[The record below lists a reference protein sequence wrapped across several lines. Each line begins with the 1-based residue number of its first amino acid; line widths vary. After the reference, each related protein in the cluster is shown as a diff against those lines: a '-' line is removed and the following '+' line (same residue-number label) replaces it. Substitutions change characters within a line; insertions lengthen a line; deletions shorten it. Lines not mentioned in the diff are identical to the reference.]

1 MNAAISFE
9 QGLTISPVVLRQ
21 GDDAKKLRKS
31 KSKRCFWIQN
41 TDFPL
46 NSPQA
51 SVSYTHLTEAIRR
64 SGPITRSQ
72 IMELY
77 GQTKSAAYQRLRAML
92 DKGLLVRVGYKY
104 YLPDSV
110 VPPERQ
116 QEALYEYLKKEGFA
130 CRKDITTTL
139 QIETEQC
146 SALLLSLIH
155 I

>member
-1 MNAAISFE
+1 MDVSRVSRITRTALIRGGMENWTLRDLWTRYEKSNWE
-9 QGLTISPVVLRQ
+9 QKI
-21 GDDAKKLRKS
+21 
-31 KSKRCFWIQN
+31 
-41 TDFPL
+41 
-46 NSPQA
+46 
-51 SVSYTHLTEAIRR
+51 TEAIRR
-64 SGPITRSQ
+64 SGPITRSE

-130 CRKDITTTL
+130 CRKDITTAL

-146 SALLLSLIH
+146 SALLKHEVDSGNLIKVGQKYYLKES
-155 I
+155 